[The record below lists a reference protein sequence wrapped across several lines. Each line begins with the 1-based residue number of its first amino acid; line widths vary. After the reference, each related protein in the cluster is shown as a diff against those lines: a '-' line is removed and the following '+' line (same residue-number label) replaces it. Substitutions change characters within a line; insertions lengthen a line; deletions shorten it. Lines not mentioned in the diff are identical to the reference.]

1 MNTIEMKKR
10 NKNEIKWLITCMLS
24 MCICLLLPAA
34 AVQAANL
41 KLNRTEKTL
50 LVGETYYLKIN
61 TGRKVLWK
69 SDTPKVVGV
78 ARNGKLIAKRAGK
91 AVVTAKVGKKSVSC
105 VVVVKSTVDVIV
117 FAGQSNMT
125 GNGNAASAPRLTDGA
140 GYAYHPVTQ
149 KKSFTPLEEPFGR
162 GEDDS
167 YFQNA
172 DYARGSMVTAFVNS
186 YYRQTKTPV
195 IAVPAASVGT
205 GSVSWVENRYR
216 GVIQRTNAAVRLAK
230 KQGLTVRHIFIVWMQ
245 GENDAFARMS
255 GEMHRRNLSSFY
267 EKVRSKTDADA
278 CMLITIPS
286 YYNGSVQRFPSLSME
301 VDAGFDIGEQY
312 NVIQNAQKQ
321 LCKKN
326 RNFYLISTK
335 ASSLG
340 PSYLR
345 SDGIHLTQEALN
357 IVGKD
362 AGTNAGRIA
371 RQME

>member
-1 MNTIEMKKR
+1 MKEQKIKTR
-10 NKNEIKWLITCMLS
+10 NKIRIKWLTTCVLS
-24 MCICLLLPAA
+24 VCICLLLPAA
-34 AVQAANL
+34 IVQAANL
-41 KLNRTEKTL
+41 KLNCAEKTL

-61 TGRKVLWK
+61 TSRKVSWK
-69 SDTPKVVGV
+69 SDTPKVVSV
-78 ARNGKLIAKRAGK
+78 ARNGKLIPKRAGK
-91 AVVTAKVGKKSVSC
+91 AVVTATVGKKSVSC
-105 VVVVKSTVDVIV
+105 AVVVKSTVDVIV

-125 GNGNAASAPRLTDGA
+125 GNGDAASAPRLTDGA

-149 KKSFTPLEEPFGR
+149 KKSLTPLEEPFGR

-216 GVIQRTNAAVRLAK
+216 GVIQRTNAAVKLAK

-245 GENDAFARMS
+245 GENDAFAQMS

-267 EKVRSKTDADA
+267 EKVSKKTDANA
-278 CMLITIPS
+278 FMIISIPS
-286 YYNGSVQRFPSLSME
+286 YYNGSVQRFPSLAME
-301 VDAGFDIGEQY
+301 VDKGFDIGKQY
-312 NVIQNAQKQ
+312 RVIQNAQRQ
-321 LCKKN
+321 LCKKKQD
-326 RNFYLISTK
+326 FYLISTK

-345 SDGIHLTQEALN
+345 SDGIHLTQGALN

-362 AGTNAGRIA
+362 AGMNAGKIA
-371 RQME
+371 KQMK

>member
-1 MNTIEMKKR
+1 
-10 NKNEIKWLITCMLS
+10 MLS
-24 MCICLLLPAA
+24 VCICLLLPAA
-34 AVQAANL
+34 IVQAANL
-41 KLNRTEKTL
+41 KLNCAEKTL

-61 TGRKVLWK
+61 TNRKVLWK
-69 SDTPKVVGV
+69 SDTPKVVSV
-78 ARNGKLIAKRAGK
+78 TRNGKLIAKRAGK
-91 AVVTAKVGKKSVSC
+91 AVITATVGKKSVSC
-105 VVVVKSTVDVIV
+105 ALVVKSTVDVIV

-125 GNGNAASAPRLTDGA
+125 GNGDASTAPRLTDGA

-186 YYRQTKTPV
+186 YYRQTRTSV

-216 GVIQRTNAAVRLAK
+216 GVIQRTNAAVKLAK

-245 GENDAFARMS
+245 GENDAFAQMS
-255 GEMHRRNLSSFY
+255 GEMHRRNVSSFY
-267 EKVRSKTDADA
+267 EKVSSKTHADA
-278 CMLITIPS
+278 CMIITIPS
-286 YYNGSVQRFPSLSME
+286 YYNGSVQRFPSLAME
-301 VDAGFDIGEQY
+301 VDKGFDIGEQY
-312 NVIQNAQKQ
+312 KVIQDAQKQ
-321 LCKKN
+321 LCKKK
-326 RNFYLISTK
+326 RDFYLISTK

-362 AGTNAGRIA
+362 AGTNAGKIA
-371 RQME
+371 KQMK